1 MDENLIQSHMRNL
14 KISRAEAIQLIADDE
29 AIDKGAKM
37 FDLDPELEEG
47 AKKARRAE
55 RKIQTAPVE
64 RKRKVN
70 ADKQMLIDVMADAVR
85 ETGVSYIGIY
95 TDREFSFTYN
105 GTKYKVVL
113 SCPRT

>member
-55 RKIQTAPVE
+55 RKTPTAPVE
-64 RKRKVN
+64 RKRKAN
-70 ADKQMLIDVMADAVR
+70 ADKQMLIEAMANAIDAECEITHAER
-85 ETGVSYIGIY
+85 ELL
-95 TDREFSFTYN
+95 FTYN